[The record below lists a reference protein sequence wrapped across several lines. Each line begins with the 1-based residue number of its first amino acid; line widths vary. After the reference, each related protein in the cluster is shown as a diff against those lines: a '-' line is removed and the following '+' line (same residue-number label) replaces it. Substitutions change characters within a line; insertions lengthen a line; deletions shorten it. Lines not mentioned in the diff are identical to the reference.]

1 MNDDGVERKKD
12 IKHFRDLEVYQLAFS
27 SAMRIFEIT
36 KNFPKEEMYSLVD
49 QIRRSSRSVCSN
61 IAEAWQKR
69 QYIAVFKNKITDAM
83 QEASETQCWLD
94 FSLACQYI
102 GKELFEELDNDY
114 KRINAMLRSMDKNA
128 KKFCFS

>member
-27 SAMRIFEIT
+27 AAMKIFELT
-36 KNFPKEEMYSLVD
+36 KNFPKEEMYCLVD

-69 QYIAVFKNKITDAM
+69 QYIGVFKNKITDAM

-102 GKELFEELDNDY
+102 SKEQFEELDNEY

>member
-1 MNDDGVERKKD
+1 MNDDGVGRKKD

-27 SAMRIFEIT
+27 AAMKIFEIT
-36 KNFPKEEMYSLVD
+36 KNFPKEERYSLVD

-102 GKELFEELDNDY
+102 GKEQFEELDNEY